1 MADVIA
7 LVRIYPSEDVSDF
20 EELVRRIQESLPNSY
35 RIVARET
42 MEIAYGYKALV
53 LHIRFP
59 ENTEGGTE
67 ELESRISSVDGVS
80 SVEIE
85 AVSRAI

>member
-7 LVRIYPSEDVSDF
+7 LVRVYPSEDIEDVQT
-20 EELVRRIQESLPNSY
+20 LIKRIEESLPNTY
-35 RIVARET
+35 RLVLSET
-42 MEIAYGYKALV
+42 VEIAYGYKALI

-67 ELESRISSVDGVS
+67 ELEARLSSVDGVS
-80 SVEIE
+80 SVEVE
-85 AVSRAI
+85 AVTRAL

>member
-7 LVRIYPSEDVSDF
+7 IVKIYPSEEVNDIES
-20 EELVRRIQESLPNSY
+20 LILRIMESLPNTY
-35 RIVARET
+35 KIVANET
-42 MEIAYGYKALV
+42 VEIAYGYKALL

-67 ELESRISSVDGVS
+67 ELESRISSVAGVS

-85 AVSRAI
+85 AVTRAL

>member
-1 MADVIA
+1 MADVVAI
-7 LVRIYPSEDVSDF
+7 VKIYPSEDVSDM
-20 EELVRRIQESLPNSY
+20 ESLILRISESLPTTY
-35 RIVARET
+35 RIIANET
-42 MEIAYGYKALV
+42 IEIAYGYKALL

-67 ELESRISSVDGVS
+67 ELESKILSVTGVS

-85 AVSRAI
+85 AVSRIL

>member
-7 LVRIYPSEDVSDF
+7 LVRIYPSEDVSDIQA
-20 EELVRRIQESLPNSY
+20 LVKRIEESLPSTY
-35 RIVARET
+35 RIVMSESV
-42 MEIAYGYKALV
+42 EIAYGYKALI

-67 ELESRISSVDGVS
+67 ELEARLSSVDGVS
-80 SVEIE
+80 SVEVE
-85 AVSRAI
+85 AVTRAL

>member
-1 MADVIA
+1 
-7 LVRIYPSEDVSDF
+7 
-20 EELVRRIQESLPNSY
+20 
-35 RIVARET
+35 
-42 MEIAYGYKALV
+42 IAYGYKALL

-67 ELESRISSVDGVS
+67 ELESKILSVAGVS

-85 AVSRAI
+85 AVSRTL

>member
-7 LVRIYPSEDVSDF
+7 IVKIYPSEDISDI
-20 EELVRRIQESLPNSY
+20 EALGKKIEESLPSIY
-35 RIVARET
+35 KVVMRET
-42 MEIAYGYKALV
+42 IEIAYGYKALI

-67 ELESRISSVDGVS
+67 ELESRISGIYGVS

-85 AVSRAI
+85 AVSRAF

>member
-7 LVRIYPSEDVSDF
+7 LVRIYPSEDVSDIQA
-20 EELVRRIQESLPNSY
+20 LVKRIEESLPSTY
-35 RIVARET
+35 RIVMSESV
-42 MEIAYGYKALV
+42 EIAYGYKALI

-67 ELESRISSVDGVS
+67 ELEARLSSVDGVS
-80 SVEIE
+80 SVEVE
-85 AVSRAI
+85 AVTRVL

>member
-7 LVRIYPSEDVSDF
+7 LVKVYPSEDVSDMDT
-20 EELVRRIQESLPNSY
+20 LARRIEESLPNTY
-35 RIVARET
+35 RIVMRET
-42 MEIAYGYKALV
+42 IEIAYGYKALI

-67 ELESRISSVDGVS
+67 ELETRIAGVDGVS
-80 SVEIE
+80 SVEVE
-85 AVSRAI
+85 AVTRAL